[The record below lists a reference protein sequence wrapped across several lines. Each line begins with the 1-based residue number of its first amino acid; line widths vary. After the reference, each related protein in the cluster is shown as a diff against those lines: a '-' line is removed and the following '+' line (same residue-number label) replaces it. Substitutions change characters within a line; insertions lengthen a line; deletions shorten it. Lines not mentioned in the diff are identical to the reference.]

1 MDHRFDD
8 LSRILASKL
17 PRREV
22 IRLLVGGLGA
32 SYLARLW
39 PGATLAQEPD
49 AGSYEDSDD
58 LSQRANG
65 RRPTMRLCGSESR
78 PGGPECPPTPLN
90 PARPRCCP
98 EAFDCCPGGSN
109 PFCCP
114 EEFHCCTIRGRNVF
128 CCPDGHSC
136 CQRACCPLDTQ
147 CCCSVG
153 NRVRC
158 SPRPSARLVNVNTG
172 EIEIV
177 VLDGTGNGIASIEA
191 TELENATTNPSL
203 PLSYRLPPGPETVTI
218 TATKT
223 DPSLPS
229 RIILEVC
236 SHCSEILCCALVDPV
251 IATLQIPVGRG
262 RVTETFTNLLAA
274 ERFVTLQNGDPGVR
288 RVRVVVN
295 GRLSATR
302 WLRDGSFR
310 VIDIGAEMVLRQNI
324 VTILADGQPGS
335 TVLVVIGDAA
345 GTEPAKSQSGLLWE
359 GGPVEPGQ
367 NLHWGR

>member
-39 PGATLAQEPD
+39 PGAALAQELD
-49 AGSYEDSDD
+49 DGWDEDVND
-58 LSQRANG
+58 LSSRASG
-65 RRPTMRLCGSESR
+65 RRPTRRLCGSDTR
-78 PGGPECPPTPLN
+78 PGGPECPTPPNPT
-90 PARPRCCP
+90 RPRCCP
-98 EAFDCCPGGSN
+98 EEFHCCPGGSN

-114 EEFHCCTIRGRNVF
+114 EEFHCCTIRGRNAF

-136 CQRACCPLDTQ
+136 CQRECCFLDEQ

-153 NRVRC
+153 NRMRC
-158 SPRPSARLVNVNTG
+158 RPRPEARLRNRNAG
-172 EIEIV
+172 EIEIE
-177 VLDGTGNGIASIEA
+177 VLDGTGNGIASIA
-191 TELENATTNPSL
+191 AKELDNATTNPSL
-203 PLSYRLPPGPETVTI
+203 PLSYPLPGPETVTI
-218 TATKT
+218 TATKI

-229 RIILEVC
+229 RVILEVC
-236 SHCSEILCCALVDPV
+236 SHCSAILCCRLVDPV
-251 IATLQIPVGRG
+251 IATLQIPVGRR
-262 RVTETFTNLLAA
+262 RVAETFTDLLAA

-295 GRLSATR
+295 GRLSASR

-310 VIDIGAEMVLRQNI
+310 VIDIGAEMVLPQNI
-324 VTILADGQPGS
+324 VTIVADGQPGS

-345 GTEPAKSQSGLLWE
+345 GTEPAESQSGLLWE
-359 GGPVEPGQ
+359 VGPVEPGQ